1 MSRNP
6 ISDAFESVDVT
17 PSAAFRQQLRSEF
30 LASAVQEERVDGD
43 RPAHTTLPEV
53 EVSDGIVRGDTVTVI
68 EAARPPRRR
77 LKVVLGVAAAIS
89 VVAALTAVVLNR
101 HSEPSAIDT
110 SRDPAIAGS
119 SLLSPK
125 QVGVSWQINH
135 QYDSFTSRDVADVA
149 ATVPACAPYLD
160 YAFDSPARQAATAG
174 RIFGSAPLFALTQW
188 VYIFPTEAAAT
199 QAMDKIA
206 EASFVPCLNQF
217 MDVLSP
223 KLAGSPSTTTTVEA
237 PPLADHGDRQV
248 VIGQSIALPFGT
260 YEVMNVFV
268 QVGRGIVYV
277 NPTPDA
283 LDSLDPTSRLERVIA
298 AATDDLR
305 TALDTAAR

>member
-1 MSRNP
+1 MSRNA

-17 PSAAFRQQLRSEF
+17 PSAAFRQRLRGEF
-30 LASAVQEERVDGD
+30 LTAVVQGE
-43 RPAHTTLPEV
+43 A
-53 EVSDGIVRGDTVTVI
+53 SDGIEGAPTVTVI
-68 EAARPPRRR
+68 GTARPPQRR
-77 LKVVLGVAAAIS
+77 LKVVLGAAAAIS

-125 QVGVSWQINH
+125 QVGVSWQINQ
-135 QYDSFTSRDVADVA
+135 QYDSFTSRDVANVA
-149 ATVPACAPYLD
+149 ATVPSCAAYLN
-160 YAFDSPARQAATAG
+160 YAFDSPGRQAATAG
-174 RIFGSAPLFALTQW
+174 RIFSSSPLFALTQW

-199 QAMDKIA
+199 RAMERIA
-206 EASFVPCLNQF
+206 EPAFVPCLNQF
-217 MDVLSP
+217 MDALSP
-223 KLAGSPSTTTTVEA
+223 KLAGSPSNTTTVAA
-237 PPLADHGDRQV
+237 PPLAEHGDRQV
-248 VIGQSIALPFGT
+248 VLGQSIVLPFGT

-283 LDSLDPTSRLERVIA
+283 LDSLDPASRLEKVIA
-298 AATDDLR
+298 AATNDLG